1 MNLKLQHTGVGRAIR
16 YRLLDAL
23 CVWVTTWYRVR
34 ICFLGLGDMGNTV
47 SGFLSLSLSL
57 SPLSFFLTASGLSGG
72 MWTSLTMDLV
82 APPRVESSRTKNPTP
97 VSPALQGRFFTTGPP
112 GKSQYLGSSLWSVQ
126 TTFHGNLRVSP
137 LSSVFQGNLGASPLR
152 RVNPTSILSLRELLT
167 GYPESE
173 AEFSDFG
180 STAPCSALERC

>member
-1 MNLKLQHTGVGRAIR
+1 MHFVSEWQPGIVSHLRFRLGRHGK
-16 YRLLDAL
+16 Y
-23 CVWVTTWYRVR
+23 CVWVP
-34 ICFLGLGDMGNTV
+34 
-47 SGFLSLSLSL
+47 LSLSLSL
-57 SPLSFFLTASGLSGG
+57 FFLTASGLSSG
-72 MWTSLTMDLV
+72 MWTSLTMDFV
-82 APPRVESSRTKNPTP
+82 APPCVESSRTKNPTP

-126 TTFHGNLRVSP
+126 TTFHGNLCVSP

-152 RVNPTSILSLRELLT
+152 RVNPTSILSLRELLP